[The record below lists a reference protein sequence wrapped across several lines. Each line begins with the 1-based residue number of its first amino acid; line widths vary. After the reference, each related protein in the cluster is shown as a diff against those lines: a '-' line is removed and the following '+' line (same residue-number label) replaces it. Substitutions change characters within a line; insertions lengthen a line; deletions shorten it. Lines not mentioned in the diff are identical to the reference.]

1 MAFSVGQQPDFAVKV
16 EDISKTFY
24 FDTNQLLSLK
34 HHVLSLLHRISG
46 AGGRVLH
53 PAGQKRDVL
62 KAVNFNIG
70 WGETVAILGR
80 NGCGKSTLLRI
91 IAGIYQPTQ
100 GSVKAHGRISPLI
113 ELGSGFHP
121 DFTGRENA
129 ILYGKILG
137 LTRSQIASKID
148 KIVDFS
154 EVGNYIDRPVR
165 LYSSGM
171 ISRLAFSVATEVE
184 PDILLLDEVLSVG
197 DISFQ
202 AKCKKRMEEIQKRG
216 TTIIMVTHQVGAA
229 QSWAKRCI
237 YLRDGVVVADGQSK
251 EVVDLY
257 QKDNQ

>member
-1 MAFSVGQQPDFAVKV
+1 MVCAASQQSNLAVRV

-34 HHVLSLLHRISG
+34 HHVLSLLHRMSG

-53 PAGQKRDVL
+53 PAGQKKDVL
-62 KAVNFNIG
+62 KAVNFDIG

-91 IAGIYQPTQ
+91 IAGIYQPSKGLIQT
-100 GSVKAHGRISPLI
+100 HGRISPLI

-137 LTRSQIASKID
+137 LTRHQIASKLD
-148 KIVDFS
+148 KIIAFS
-154 EVGNYIDRPVR
+154 EVGTYIDRPVR

-202 AKCKKRMEEIQKRG
+202 AKCKKRMREIQERG

-237 YLRDGVVVADGQSK
+237 YLKDGVVVADGQSK
-251 EVVDLY
+251 EVVNLY
-257 QKDNQ
+257 QKDNM